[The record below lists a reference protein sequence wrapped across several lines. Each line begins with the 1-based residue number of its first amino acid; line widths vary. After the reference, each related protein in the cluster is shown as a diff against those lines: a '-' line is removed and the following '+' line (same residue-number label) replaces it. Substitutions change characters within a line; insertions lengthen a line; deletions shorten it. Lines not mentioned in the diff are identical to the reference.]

1 MAPGL
6 VGRYLLGS
14 TRRRS
19 RPDCLPASQGGD
31 STYGRTSAP
40 QKARPATASQP
51 LSPGSATVVSATRP
65 DKGKA
70 RPPAGRKSAG
80 GDDNSEPRIQP
91 RENGQRP
98 RR

>member
-6 VGRYLLGS
+6 VGHYLLGS
-14 TRRRS
+14 TGRRS

-51 LSPGSATVVSATRP
+51 LSPGSATGVSATQP
-65 DKGKA
+65 DIGKA
-70 RPPAGRKSAG
+70 RPPAGAQERWRG
-80 GDDNSEPRIQP
+80 
-91 RENGQRP
+91 
-98 RR
+98 